1 MKREY
6 ALMLAI
12 VLVLL
17 SGIPLITDPG
27 ATNNANAKYADTQT
41 QAKANNCDDSSNC
54 AINSPQT
61 QGDGTANSPTN
72 LQISEANEEASTSLP
87 PTSGEPTAFLQIA
100 THVRCD
106 PGFDCPNAND
116 FEYDIIPVEQ
126 GVSAEPQ
133 TFIGSDIGTV
143 IKFTNF
149 DEPTIDFVLLSA
161 FPTTPEMSTMII
173 PREARCDPGAVIV
186 HDMRDIFE
194 GSLDTSSTPRCEI
207 DFHFRA
213 D

>member
-1 MKREY
+1 MKITY
-6 ALMLAI
+6 LSIFMIL
-12 VLVLL
+12 LVLL
-17 SGIPLITDPG
+17 SGIPLISGSGTVNF
-27 ATNNANAKYADTQT
+27 ASARYANTQT
-41 QAKANNCDDSSNC
+41 QANANECDTGTNC

-61 QGDGTANSPTN
+61 KGDGTANSPAN
-72 LQISEANEEASTSLP
+72 LQISEANEEASTPLP

-100 THVRCD
+100 THVTCD

-149 DEPTIDFVLLSA
+149 DESTIDFVLLSA